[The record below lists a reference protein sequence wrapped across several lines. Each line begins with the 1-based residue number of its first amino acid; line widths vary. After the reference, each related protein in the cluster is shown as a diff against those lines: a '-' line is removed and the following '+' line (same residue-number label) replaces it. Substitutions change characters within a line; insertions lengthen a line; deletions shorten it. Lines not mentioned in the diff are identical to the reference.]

1 MPAAIRT
8 YSLDRNGDGRAVLL
22 LKGFGMF
29 TRRLGG
35 FAVTACAMLW
45 CIPSYCQIMK
55 VTLLGTGTPVL
66 NINRFGISTLVEA
79 GDQKLLFDAGRGAA
93 IRLHQAKVPLRDV
106 SAIFLSLL
114 NSDHLTGLP
123 DIYAMAGLPVED
135 GRRLVPLEVWGP
147 EGVNNVTTGIEMML
161 ADNNR
166 MRLLQHEM
174 TEQVTHFNTHVVKE
188 GEVYHRDGV
197 SVIAFLL
204 EHGDTKPDYGYKISY
219 KEHSV
224 VITDDTAFHQNIIEY
239 GKGADM
245 IIQSVAIASR
255 ALEKADPQYVNHFY
269 SFLANP
275 EVVGRIFAEIMPNFA
290 VLSHISLYSKGG
302 IPRPTEQE
310 LSSRIAALY
319 PGPVLIGQ
327 DLMQF
332 AVDDDGVKSLPYLPE
347 RRNEEPQ

>member
-1 MPAAIRT
+1 
-8 YSLDRNGDGRAVLL
+8 
-22 LKGFGMF
+22 
-29 TRRLGG
+29 
-35 FAVTACAMLW
+35 
-45 CIPSYCQIMK
+45 MK
-55 VTLLGTGTPVL
+55 VTLLGTGTPIL
-66 NINRFGISTLVEA
+66 NINRFGIATLVEA
-79 GDQKLLFDAGRGAA
+79 GNQKLLFDAGRGAA
-93 IRLHQAKVPLRDV
+93 IRLHQVKVPLREI

-147 EGVNNVTTGIEMML
+147 EGVTNVASGIERML

-174 TEQVTHFNTHVVKE
+174 SEQVTHFNTHVVME
-188 GEVYHRDGV
+188 GQVYEQDGV

-204 EHGDTKPDYGYKISY
+204 EHGDTKPDFGYKVSY
-219 KEHSV
+219 KGHSV
-224 VITDDTAFHQNIIEY
+224 VITDDTAFHKNIVEY
-239 GKGADM
+239 GKGADI

-255 ALEKADPQYVNHFY
+255 ALEQAEPQYVNHFY

-275 EVVGRIFAEIMPNFA
+275 EVVGKIFSDIKPNFA
-290 VLSHISLYSKGG
+290 ILSHISLYSKGA

-310 LSSRIAALY
+310 LSSRIAAIY
-319 PGPVLIGQ
+319 PGPVVIGQ

-332 AVDDDGVKSLPYLPE
+332 TIGDDGVKSVPYSPE
-347 RRNEEPQ
+347 RRNQEPQ

>member
-1 MPAAIRT
+1 
-8 YSLDRNGDGRAVLL
+8 
-22 LKGFGMF
+22 MF
-29 TRRLGG
+29 PTRRLGSI
-35 FAVTACAMLW
+35 AVIACAMLW
-45 CIPSYCQIMK
+45 CAPSYCQIIK
-55 VTLLGTGTPVL
+55 VTLLGTGTPIL

-93 IRLHQAKVPLRDV
+93 IRLHQVSVPLRDV

-135 GRRLVPLEVWGP
+135 GRRQVPLEVWGP
-147 EGVNNVTTGIEMML
+147 EGVNNVTSGIETML

-174 TEQVTHFNTHVVKE
+174 TEQVTHLDTHVVKE
-188 GEVYHRDGV
+188 GKIYDQGGV
-197 SVIAFLL
+197 SVIAFLV
-204 EHGDTKPDYGYKISY
+204 EHGDTKPDYGYKIAY
-219 KEHSV
+219 KGHSV
-224 VITDDTAFHQNIIEY
+224 VIADDTAFHQNIITY

-275 EVVGRIFAEIMPNFA
+275 EVVGRVFAEITPNFA

-319 PGPVLIGQ
+319 SGPVLIGQ

-332 AVDDDGVKSLPYLPE
+332 MIDDDGVKGLPYSPE
-347 RRNEEPQ
+347 RRNEEPR

>member
-1 MPAAIRT
+1 MIKRLFAPAIVTCAI
-8 YSLDRNGDGRAVLL
+8 
-22 LKGFGMF
+22 
-29 TRRLGG
+29 
-35 FAVTACAMLW
+35 LW
-45 CIPSYCQIMK
+45 CQSSYAQVMK
-55 VTLLGTGTPVL
+55 VTLLGTGTPIL

-93 IRLHQAKVPLRDV
+93 IRLHQAKVPLREI

-135 GRRLVPLEVWGP
+135 GRRAVPLEVWGP
-147 EGVNNVTTGIEMML
+147 EGVQNVTSGIERML
-161 ADNNR
+161 LDNNR

-174 TEQVTHFNTHVVKE
+174 TEEVTHFNTHVVAE
-188 GEVYHRDGV
+188 GKIYDKDGV

-204 EHGDTKPDYGYKISY
+204 EHGDTKPDYGYRISY
-219 KEHSV
+219 KGHSV
-224 VITDDTAFHQNIIEY
+224 VITDDTAFHQNIIDN
-239 GKGADM
+239 GKGSDI

-255 ALEKADPQYVNHFY
+255 ALEKEDPKYVNHFY

-275 EVVGRIFAEIMPNFA
+275 EIVGKIFSEIKPNFA

-310 LSSRIAALY
+310 LSSRIAAIY
-319 PGPVLIGQ
+319 PGPVVIGQ

-332 AVDDDGVKSLPYLPE
+332 AIADDGVKTVPYSAE
-347 RRNEEPQ
+347 RRNQEPQ